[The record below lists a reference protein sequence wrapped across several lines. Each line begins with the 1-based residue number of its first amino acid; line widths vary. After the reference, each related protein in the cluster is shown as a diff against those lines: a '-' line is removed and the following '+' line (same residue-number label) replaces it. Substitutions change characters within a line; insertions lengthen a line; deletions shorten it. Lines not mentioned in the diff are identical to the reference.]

1 MFISRMLKENGSLI
15 KVMKSSDLICI
26 FDNQIN
32 EKLVGI
38 SSSISDLMWKSIS
51 TSMLNPTYYFFQDSI
66 GNSVGRPIWQST
78 QNSVKNLIYNLNA
91 ECSYNPM
98 GSEE

>member
-1 MFISRMLKENGSLI
+1 MFISQMLKENGSLI

-32 EKLVGI
+32 EKFVGI

-51 TSMLNPTYYFFQDSI
+51 TSMLNPTLYSFQDS
-66 GNSVGRPIWQST
+66 VGHAVNNFIWRAI
-78 QNSVKNLIYNLNA
+78 QNSSKILIHNLNA
-91 ECSYNPM
+91 KCSYTM
-98 GSEE
+98 GSKE